1 MAEIYKIGPFLI
13 SYKLIIIVFSG
24 VFGYLV
30 LQMVLK
36 KIEVNRKEI
45 SDIVTSC
52 ILILILT
59 WKFGGVLFNPK
70 QIISDPLFILYITGN
85 GATLLLGFILSTI
98 YTVFKLS
105 KNGISKKVFLDLVS
119 LAALPFLFLYSLFI
133 PEYGYRTRLPWGI
146 SLGNENVVYHP
157 IHAYFAIT
165 IAIIMIYLYKEMKT
179 IGTGNLY
186 MKTSL
191 LIGVSGLIFTFLS
204 PQINYILG
212 ISQKQW
218 MFIFLIFVGLYN
230 RRREISSTL
239 NKE

>member
-59 WKFGGVLFNPK
+59 WKFGGVLFNLK

-85 GATLLLGFILSTI
+85 GATLLLGFALSTI

-105 KNGISKKVFLDLVS
+105 KKGISKKVFLDLVS
-119 LAALPFLFLYSLFI
+119 LAALSFLFLYTNKSL
-133 PEYGYRTRLPWGI
+133 
-146 SLGNENVVYHP
+146 
-157 IHAYFAIT
+157 
-165 IAIIMIYLYKEMKT
+165 
-179 IGTGNLY
+179 
-186 MKTSL
+186 
-191 LIGVSGLIFTFLS
+191 
-204 PQINYILG
+204 
-212 ISQKQW
+212 
-218 MFIFLIFVGLYN
+218 
-230 RRREISSTL
+230 
-239 NKE
+239 